1 MSATTST
8 NRIDRLF
15 KEKSGAVL
23 NVYFTAGFPQ
33 LDSTVANIEALA
45 AAGVDLIEVGM
56 PFSDPLADG
65 PTIQGSN
72 ERALENGMH
81 LKLLLEQ
88 VAEARRRVDTPI
100 VLMGY
105 FNQVMQYGEEAFV
118 KRAAEIGVDGLILP
132 DLPLDVYE
140 EEYREIFE
148 RHGLG
153 VTFLISPQTS
163 AERIRKIDALSH
175 GFIYMV
181 SSSSITGGQSGL
193 QGAVPY
199 FERVQSMGL
208 ETPRLIGFGISKA
221 ADFQL
226 VSRYADGAVVGSA
239 LIRALE
245 RGANVMEWVNAMR
258 GE

>member
-1 MSATTST
+1 MNTTTST
-8 NRIDRLF
+8 NRIDKLF
-15 KEKSGAVL
+15 QEKQGRIL
-23 NVYFTAGFPQ
+23 NVYFTAGFPT
-33 LDSTVANIEALA
+33 LDSTVGTIEALS

-81 LKLLLEQ
+81 LELLLEQ
-88 VAEARRRVDTPI
+88 VAEARRRVDTPM

-105 FNQVMQYGEEAFV
+105 FNQVMQYGEERFV
-118 KRAAEIGVDGLILP
+118 QRAAEIGVDGLILP

-140 EEYREIFE
+140 EEYRKMFE

-163 AERIRKIDALSH
+163 EARIRHIDSLSH

-193 QGAVPY
+193 AGAVPY
-199 FERVQSMGL
+199 FERVQAMDL
-208 ETPRLIGFGISKA
+208 KTPRLIGFGISAA
-221 ADFQL
+221 ADFNL
-226 VSRYADGAVVGSA
+226 VSEYAHGAVVGSA
-239 LIRALE
+239 FIRALDA
-245 RGANVMEWVNAMR
+245 GQDVAEWVKGIR